1 MISTCSIEFLVIL
14 NYPAITNISVVD
26 RIRGLRYNEDPGIT
40 NIFFGTVTL
49 RYSGVSL
56 YYLISN
62 GISLVPTLI
71 NHCNHFK
78 YNSELQG
85 NIYIQKS
92 SKKYLKPKSLTNIK
106 LLVR

>member
-14 NYPAITNISVVD
+14 NYPATTNISVVD

-56 YYLISN
+56 YIDFCLRTTTKRRLKQNRGIPFFSPN
-62 GISLVPTLI
+62 GHVYTKGRKR
-71 NHCNHFK
+71 NK
-78 YNSELQG
+78 
-85 NIYIQKS
+85 QKTTAT
-92 SKKYLKPKSLTNIK
+92 KKRTK
-106 LLVR
+106 